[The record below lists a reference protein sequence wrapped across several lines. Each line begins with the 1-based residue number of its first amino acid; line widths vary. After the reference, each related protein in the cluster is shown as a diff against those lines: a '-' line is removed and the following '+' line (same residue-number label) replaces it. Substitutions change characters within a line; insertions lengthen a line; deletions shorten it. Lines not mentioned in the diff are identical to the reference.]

1 MNQSEF
7 YETSLNLFTQR
18 AENRLKNDDEDL
30 LFNWMLTLFNFIF
43 GFMSASNEYDIQFK
57 GAQAQ
62 NYFGLKFSAVSV
74 IYLCNIKS
82 YEEFCKVIYKMAS
95 IINQNPHY
103 TATYYCPESAED
115 IKKLYFN
122 IIFSLHVNTD

>member
-1 MNQSEF
+1 MNQNEF
-7 YETSLNLFTQR
+7 YETSLNLFKER

-30 LFNWMLTLFNFIF
+30 LFNWIF
-43 GFMSASNEYDIQFK
+43 TQFHFKVGTMSASDEYDIQFK
-57 GAQAQ
+57 GAQEQ

-82 YEEFCKVIYKMAS
+82 YEDFCKIIYKMAS

-103 TATYYCPESAED
+103 SATYYCPESEED
-115 IKKLYFN
+115 IRKLFFT
-122 IIFSLHVNTD
+122 IRFSLNLSSD